1 MKIQGCFEADEKR
14 TIARAILHESKHALG
29 FVIPGLTAKRRPEF
43 ILSVVPDIQNAV
55 AWWRQQPLV
64 GARKIG
70 VASEIL
76 KINFHL
82 AYGLCPIDHT
92 KASVFV
98 RELGELFGGHHD
110 AARKEDVS
118 KSQHPGARSH
128 RCGEQIHQ
136 LLRVI

>member
-43 ILSVVPDIQNAV
+43 ILSVVPDIQHAV
-55 AWWRQQPLV
+55 AWRRQQPLV

-76 KINFHL
+76 KINFEL
-82 AYGLCPIDHT
+82 PYGLCPVACPT
-92 KASVFV
+92 AAAFRSASS
-98 RELGELFGGHHD
+98 GSFGSHYE
-110 AARKEDVS
+110 AA
-118 KSQHPGARSH
+118 
-128 RCGEQIHQ
+128 
-136 LLRVI
+136 